1 MRGQGTPRSR
11 PTTPPISTTRW
22 RPLPGRQPR
31 RRGGRRMSAPPHI
44 QVPQGLEKPLPMT
57 LPRLEEKRRLGER
70 IVMVTAYDYPSAQVA
85 EEAGVDIVLVGDSGA
100 MTVLGYP
107 STVPVSTDEM
117 LMLAA
122 AVRRGLHTPL
132 LVGDLPFGSYE
143 ASNEQAIATAQR
155 FVKEAGCDAV
165 KLERGGTSVQRARAI
180 VDAGIPV
187 MGHVGLTPQTATA
200 LGGYKAQGRT
210 ADRALTVAR
219 DATAF
224 REAGWFSIVL
234 EAIPAA
240 VTEVLMTRL
249 EIPVIGIG
257 AGSATDGQVLG
268 FHDLLGIYD
277 GHAPRFAKRFQDV
290 RSQMVAGVAEY
301 AAEVRSR
308 AFPGPEHAYSI
319 DDDELRRF
327 EQELA

>member
-1 MRGQGTPRSR
+1 
-11 PTTPPISTTRW
+11 
-22 RPLPGRQPR
+22 
-31 RRGGRRMSAPPHI
+31 MSATPHSP
-44 QVPQGLEKPLPMT
+44 VPQSLDGPIPMT
-57 LPRLEEKRRLGER
+57 LPRLAEKKRLGEP
-70 IVMVTAYDYPSAQVA
+70 IVMITAYDYPSAQVA
-85 EEAGVDIVLVGDSGA
+85 QETGVDVVLVGDSGA

-200 LGGYKAQGRT
+200 LGGYRAQGRT
-210 ADRALTVAR
+210 AEQAIAVAR
-219 DATAF
+219 DAIALE
-224 REAGWFSIVL
+224 EAGCFSIVL

-240 VTEVLMTRL
+240 VAEEIMTRV

-257 AGSATDGQVLG
+257 AGPATDGQVLV

-277 GHAPRFAKRFQDV
+277 GHVARFAKRFADV
-290 RSQMVAGVAEY
+290 RAHMVAGVAEY
-301 AAEVRSR
+301 ADEVRSR
-308 AFPGPEHAYSI
+308 AFPAPEHCYSI
-319 DDDELRRF
+319 DD
-327 EQELA
+327 EQLASFRAGLT